1 MTKRKKPNNDP
12 IDIVERLRRK
22 YEKATKKSESET
34 QDTWINLKSIL
45 YTGLIALVLAFVVI
59 GGVILIPLA
68 IILIAG
74 LMVFLVVKAALS
86 EKDKDTD
93 EDN

>member
-12 IDIVERLRRK
+12 IDLVEKLRQK
-22 YEKATKKSESET
+22 YQKATKKSESET

-45 YTGLIALVLAFVVI
+45 YTGLIALVVAFVVI

-74 LMVFLVVKAALS
+74 LMVFIIVKAALS
-86 EKDKDTD
+86 ERDKDTD
-93 EDN
+93 EDD

>member
-12 IDIVERLRRK
+12 IDKVDRLRPK
-22 YEKATKKSESET
+22 QENETKKSESET
-34 QDTWINLKSIL
+34 QDTWLNLKSIL
-45 YTGLIALVLAFVVI
+45 YTGLIALVIAFVVI